1 MSVLSIDIET
11 YSDIDLKKS
20 GVYRYA
26 EAENFDVLLFGYAFD
41 DEPIKVIDLAS
52 GEKLP
57 ADVETALFDETV
69 IKTAFNANF
78 ERVCLS
84 KLFWRRLPP
93 EQWQC
98 TQVLALTLGLPQ
110 SLEEVGRVLCLAED
124 KQKSRAGA
132 SLIRFF
138 SVPQKRRKT
147 ENEGSLFSENPKH
160 QYRNMPQDHPEKW
173 AEFKAYCAQDV
184 EAERAIRQRLL
195 KLSSISEFE
204 RRLWYLD
211 QKINDY
217 GVMVDQTLV
226 KHAIRCDRK
235 YQKQLENE
243 AFELTKLDNPKSVNQ
258 LKAWLFETEG
268 MEVESLNKDTVPNLL
283 KQTDNTKVQRVLEIR
298 QELAKTSVKKY
309 EAMARSVCCDSRI
322 RGLYQFYGANRSG
335 RWAGRQV
342 QVQNLP
348 QNKLKDLDLAR
359 RLLRSGNYEALELLF
374 DSVPDVLS
382 QLIRTTIIAGKDK
395 RFIVA
400 DFSAIEAR
408 IIAWLAEEE
417 WRMEVFRTHGKIY
430 EASASKM
437 FKVPIEEIT
446 KDNPLRQ
453 KGKIAELALGYGGS
467 VGALINM
474 GALKMG
480 LVEDELPGL
489 VKTWRAAN
497 PKITSLWWEVEE
509 AAMTAIQ
516 DGRETSL
523 RYNRLIFS
531 CQSGFLFIT
540 LPSGRRMAYVRP
552 RVEKDPRYDKPI
564 ITYEGYEQ
572 GKWSRIQTYGPK
584 LVENIVQ
591 GIARDCLAYAMT
603 RLDAAGY
610 RIVMHVHDE
619 VVLEVPNG
627 QGSLDEVC
635 FIMGQALP
643 WAPGLP
649 LPADGYET
657 YYYRK
662 D

>member
-1 MSVLSIDIET
+1 MTVLSIDIET

-26 EAENFDVLLFGYAFD
+26 ESENFNVLLFGYAFD

-57 ADVETALFDETV
+57 AEVEAAISAKTV

-78 ERVCLS
+78 ERTCLA
-84 KLFWRRLPP
+84 KYFNKPMPP

-110 SLEEVGRVLCLAED
+110 SLEEVGKALGLTQN
-124 KQKSRAGA
+124 KQKTSNGA
-132 SLIRFF
+132 ALIRFF
-138 SVPQKRRKT
+138 SVPQKRKAT
-147 ENEGSLFSENPKH
+147 EVEGSLFKSLK
-160 QYRNMPQDHPEKW
+160 QYRNLPTDHPEKW
-173 AEFKAYCAQDV
+173 AQFKAYCAQDV
-184 EAERAIRQRLL
+184 EAERAIREQLI
-195 KLSSISEFE
+195 KISSINEFE
-204 RRLWYLD
+204 RHLWCID

-217 GVMVDQTLV
+217 GVEVDQALV
-226 KHAIRCDRK
+226 RHAIRCDRN
-235 YQKQLENE
+235 YQKRLEAE
-243 AFELTKLDNPKSVNQ
+243 AFELTKLDNPKSVSQ

-268 MEVESLNKDTVPNLL
+268 MRVGSLNKDTVPSLL
-283 KQTDNTKVQRVLEIR
+283 KQTNNTKVQRVLEIR

-309 EAMARSVCCDSRI
+309 EAMARSVCRDSRV
-322 RGLYQFYGANRSG
+322 RGLFQYYGANRSG
-335 RWAGRQV
+335 RWAGRLV

-359 RLLRSGNYEALELLF
+359 QLLRGGDYEALELLF

-382 QLIRTTIIAGKDK
+382 QLIRTAIIAGEGK

-417 WRMEVFRTHGKIY
+417 WRMEVFRSHGKIY
-430 EASASKM
+430 EASASRM

-474 GALKMG
+474 GALKTG

-516 DGRETSL
+516 DGWETS
-523 RYNRLIFS
+523 RYDRLIFNR
-531 CQSGFLFIT
+531 QSEFFFIT

-552 RVEKDPRYDKPI
+552 RIEKDPRFGKPI

-591 GIARDCLAYAMT
+591 GIARDCLATALT

-635 FIMGQALP
+635 SIMSQP
-643 WAPGLP
+643 ISWAPGLP
-649 LPADGYET
+649 LPADRYET

-662 D
+662 E

>member
-1 MSVLSIDIET
+1 MTVLSIDIET

-26 EAENFDVLLFGYAFD
+26 ESENFNVLLFGYAFD

-57 ADVETALFDETV
+57 AEVEAAISAKTV

-78 ERVCLS
+78 ERTCLA
-84 KLFWRRLPP
+84 KYFNKPMPP

-110 SLEEVGRVLCLAED
+110 SLEEVGKALGLTQN
-124 KQKSRAGA
+124 KQKTSNGA
-132 SLIRFF
+132 ALIRFF
-138 SVPQKRRKT
+138 SVPQKRKAT
-147 ENEGSLFSENPKH
+147 EVEGSLFKSLK
-160 QYRNMPQDHPEKW
+160 QYRNLPTDHPEKW
-173 AEFKAYCAQDV
+173 AQFKAYCAQDV
-184 EAERAIRQRLL
+184 EAERAIREQLI
-195 KLSSISEFE
+195 KISSINEFE
-204 RRLWYLD
+204 RHLWCID

-217 GVMVDQTLV
+217 GVEVDQALV
-226 KHAIRCDRK
+226 RHAIRCDRN
-235 YQKQLENE
+235 YQKRLEAE
-243 AFELTKLDNPKSVNQ
+243 AFELTKLDNPKSVSQ

-268 MEVESLNKDTVPNLL
+268 MEVGSLNKDTVPSLL
-283 KQTDNTKVQRVLEIR
+283 KQTNNTKVQRVLEIR

-309 EAMARSVCCDSRI
+309 EAMARSVCRDSRV
-322 RGLYQFYGANRSG
+322 RGLFQYYGANRSG
-335 RWAGRQV
+335 RWAGRLV

-359 RLLRSGNYEALELLF
+359 QLLRGGDYEALELLF

-382 QLIRTTIIAGKDK
+382 QLIRTAIIAGEGK

-417 WRMEVFRTHGKIY
+417 WRMEVFRSHGKIY
-430 EASASKM
+430 EASASRM

-516 DGRETSL
+516 DGWETS
-523 RYNRLIFS
+523 RYDRLIFNR
-531 CQSGFLFIT
+531 QSEFFFIT

-552 RVEKDPRYDKPI
+552 RIEKDPRFGKPI

-591 GIARDCLAYAMT
+591 GIARDCLATALT

-635 FIMGQALP
+635 SIMSQP
-643 WAPGLP
+643 ISWAPGLP
-649 LPADGYET
+649 LPADRYET

-662 D
+662 E

>member
-1 MSVLSIDIET
+1 MTVLSIDIET

-26 EAENFDVLLFGYAFD
+26 ESENFNVLLFGYAFD

-57 ADVETALFDETV
+57 AEVEAAISAKTV

-78 ERVCLS
+78 ERTCLA
-84 KLFWRRLPP
+84 KYFNKPMPP

-110 SLEEVGRVLCLAED
+110 SLEEVGKALGLTQN
-124 KQKSRAGA
+124 KQKTSNGA
-132 SLIRFF
+132 ALIRFF
-138 SVPQKRRKT
+138 SVPQKRKAT
-147 ENEGSLFSENPKH
+147 EVEGSLFKSLK
-160 QYRNMPQDHPEKW
+160 QYRNLPTDHPEKW
-173 AEFKAYCAQDV
+173 AQFKAYCAQDV
-184 EAERAIRQRLL
+184 EAERAIREQLI
-195 KLSSISEFE
+195 KISSINEFE
-204 RRLWYLD
+204 RHLWCID

-217 GVMVDQTLV
+217 GVEVDQALV
-226 KHAIRCDRK
+226 RHAIRCDRN
-235 YQKQLENE
+235 YQKRLEAE
-243 AFELTKLDNPKSVNQ
+243 AFELTKLDNPKSVSQ
-258 LKAWLFETEG
+258 LKAWLFETGG
-268 MEVESLNKDTVPNLL
+268 MEVGSLNKDTVPSLL
-283 KQTDNTKVQRVLEIR
+283 KQTNNTKVQRVLGIR

-309 EAMARSVCCDSRI
+309 EAMARSVCRDSRV
-322 RGLYQFYGANRSG
+322 RGLFQYYGANRSG
-335 RWAGRQV
+335 RWAGRLV

-359 RLLRSGNYEALELLF
+359 QLLRGGDYEALELLF

-382 QLIRTTIIAGKDK
+382 QLIRTAIIAGEGK

-417 WRMEVFRTHGKIY
+417 WRMEVFRSHGKIY
-430 EASASKM
+430 EASASRM

-516 DGRETSL
+516 DGWETS
-523 RYNRLIFS
+523 RYDRLIFNR
-531 CQSGFLFIT
+531 QSEFFFIT

-552 RVEKDPRYDKPI
+552 RIEKDPRFGKPI

-591 GIARDCLAYAMT
+591 GIARDCLATALT

-635 FIMGQALP
+635 SIMSP
-643 WAPGLP
+643 PISWAPGLP
-649 LPADGYET
+649 LPADRYET

-662 D
+662 E

>member
-1 MSVLSIDIET
+1 MTVLSIDIET

-26 EAENFDVLLFGYAFD
+26 ESENFNVLLFGYAFD
-41 DEPIKVIDLAS
+41 DEPVTVIDLAS

-57 ADVETALFDETV
+57 AEVEAAISAKTV

-78 ERVCLS
+78 ERTCLA
-84 KLFWRRLPP
+84 KYFNKPMPP

-110 SLEEVGRVLCLAED
+110 SLEEVGKALGLTQN
-124 KQKSRAGA
+124 KQKSSNGA
-132 SLIRFF
+132 ALIRFF
-138 SVPQKRRKT
+138 SVPQKRKAT
-147 ENEGSLFSENPKH
+147 EVEGSLFKGPK
-160 QYRNMPQDHPEKW
+160 QYRNLPTDHPEKW
-173 AEFKAYCAQDV
+173 AQFKAYCAQDV
-184 EAERAIRQRLL
+184 EAERAIREQLI
-195 KLSSISEFE
+195 KISSINEFE
-204 RRLWYLD
+204 RHLWCID

-217 GVMVDQTLV
+217 GVEVDQALV
-226 KHAIRCDRK
+226 RHAIRCDRN
-235 YQKQLENE
+235 YQKRLEAE
-243 AFELTKLDNPKSVNQ
+243 AFELTNLDNPKSVSQ

-268 MEVESLNKDTVPNLL
+268 MEVESLNKDTVPSLL
-283 KQTDNTKVQRVLEIR
+283 KQINNTKVQRVLEIR

-309 EAMARSVCCDSRI
+309 EAMARSVCRDSRV
-322 RGLYQFYGANRSG
+322 RGLFQYYGANRSG
-335 RWAGRQV
+335 RWAGRLV

-359 RLLRSGNYEALELLF
+359 QLLRGGDYEALELLF

-382 QLIRTTIIAGKDK
+382 QLIRTAIIAGESK

-417 WRMEVFRTHGKIY
+417 WRMEVFRSHGKIY
-430 EASASKM
+430 EASASRM

-453 KGKIAELALGYGGS
+453 KGKIAELALGYGGN
-467 VGALINM
+467 VGALKNM

-480 LVEDELPGL
+480 LTEDELPDL

-509 AAMTAIQ
+509 AAMAAIQ
-516 DGRETSL
+516 DGWETSL
-523 RYNRLIFS
+523 RYDRLVFN

-552 RVEKDPRYDKPI
+552 RIEKDLRFGKPI

-591 GIARDCLAYAMT
+591 GIARDCLATALT

-627 QGSLDEVC
+627 QSSLDEVC
-635 FIMGQALP
+635 SIMSQP
-643 WAPGLP
+643 ISWAPGLP

-662 D
+662 E